1 MLNAL
6 SQDSKYYM
14 QENKNS
20 MYHLLQFWCWL
31 REELIVKLMLIL
43 ANMDHEGTTTPH
55 LHSDEHKQLTIKW
68 FSLHQHQR
76 TRII

>member
-14 QENKNS
+14 QEDKNS
-20 MYHLLQFWCWL
+20 MYHLLQFWCWF

-43 ANMDHEGTTTPH
+43 AYMDHEGTTTSH
-55 LHSDEHKQLTIKW
+55 LHSDKHK
-68 FSLHQHQR
+68 
-76 TRII
+76 